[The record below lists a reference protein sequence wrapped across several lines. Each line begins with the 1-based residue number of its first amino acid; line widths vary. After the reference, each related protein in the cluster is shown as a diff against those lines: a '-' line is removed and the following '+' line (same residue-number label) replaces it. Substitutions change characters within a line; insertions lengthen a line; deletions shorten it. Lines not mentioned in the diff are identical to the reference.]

1 MGAISVGDFRI
12 GGGQPLVL
20 IAGPCVIESEAHAL
34 KLAQRLVKIAAAAG
48 VNFIFKASYDKANRS
63 SLASYRG
70 PGLAAGLGVLRKI
83 KERFG
88 VPILTDIHEP
98 AQAAAAA
105 EVCDVLQV
113 PAFLSRQTDLLIAA
127 GKTGRVV
134 NLKKGQ
140 FLAPWEMANAV
151 EKVRSTGNRNV
162 MLTERGASFRLQQ
175 PGGGHAVVSDP
186 GADGMPGDFR
196 CDACGATAGR
206 ARDRQRRPARIYR
219 AAGAGRLR
227 RGRGRDI
234 HGSAR
239 PARAGA
245 FRRSECAAAR
255 AAAEAAGE
263 ARATSG
269 VGARVGRLVSIET
282 ARRVLRIEM
291 AAIEGLL
298 ARLDGTF
305 ERAVEA
311 LLACKARVVVTG
323 MGKSGLIGRKIAATF
338 SSTGTP
344 ALFLHPAEALHGDL
358 GMLAPGDVVVAIS
371 YGGETAEIVALL
383 ATIKRLA
390 LPLVTLTGNVRATLA
405 AASDVVL
412 DTSVREEACSLNLA
426 PTASTAA
433 AMAMGD
439 ALAIALLERRGFSHD
454 DFAALHPGG
463 RLGKKLLR
471 VRDLMHAGDEMPRV
485 APEAKIPDVIYE
497 ISRKGLGMTTVV
509 DGRGVLAGI
518 ITDGDLRRLMQR
530 RGGATFDL
538 AAGECLTREPATIGA
553 EELASGA
560 LHLMEQRKITSVV
573 VVEGAGSAVGVLHV
587 HDLWTIEL
595 F

>member
-1 MGAISVGDFRI
+1 M
-12 GGGQPLVL
+12 
-20 IAGPCVIESEAHAL
+20 
-34 KLAQRLVKIAAAAG
+34 
-48 VNFIFKASYDKANRS
+48 
-63 SLASYRG
+63 
-70 PGLAAGLGVLRKI
+70 
-83 KERFG
+83 
-88 VPILTDIHEP
+88 
-98 AQAAAAA
+98 
-105 EVCDVLQV
+105 
-113 PAFLSRQTDLLIAA
+113 
-127 GKTGRVV
+127 
-134 NLKKGQ
+134 
-140 FLAPWEMANAV
+140 
-151 EKVRSTGNRNV
+151 
-162 MLTERGASFRLQQ
+162 
-175 PGGGHAVVSDP
+175 
-186 GADGMPGDFR
+186 
-196 CDACGATAGR
+196 
-206 ARDRQRRPARIYR
+206 
-219 AAGAGRLR
+219 
-227 RGRGRDI
+227 
-234 HGSAR
+234 
-239 PARAGA
+239 
-245 FRRSECAAAR
+245 
-255 AAAEAAGE
+255 
-263 ARATSG
+263 
-269 VGARVGRLVSIET
+269 SIET
-282 ARRVLRIEM
+282 ARRVLRIEI

-298 ARLDGTF
+298 ARLDATF
-305 ERAVEA
+305 ERAVDA
-311 LLACKARVVVTG
+311 LLGCKARVVVTG

-471 VRDLMHAGDEMPRV
+471 VRDLMHAGEEMPRV

-497 ISRKGLGMTTVV
+497 ISRKGLGMTTVL
-509 DGRGVLAGI
+509 DEQGVLAGI

-538 AAGECLTREPATIGA
+538 AAAECWTREPATIGP

-573 VVEGAGSAVGVLHV
+573 VVEGRAAR
-587 HDLWTIEL
+587 WACCTCTICGPYEL
-595 F
+595 FAFLRCGPF